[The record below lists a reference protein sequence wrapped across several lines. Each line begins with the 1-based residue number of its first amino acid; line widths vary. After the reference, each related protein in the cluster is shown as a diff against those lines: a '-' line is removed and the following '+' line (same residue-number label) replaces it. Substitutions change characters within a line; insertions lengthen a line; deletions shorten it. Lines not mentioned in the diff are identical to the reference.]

1 MKEILLQFSM
11 TYDRQD
17 YEEVIATLA
26 AGHLEPRCMVTD
38 TVPLEGLTRAVEGL
52 LDGAPQCKVM
62 VDPWA

>member
-1 MKEILLQFSM
+1 MGSLRSLSLI
-11 TYDRQD
+11 DRED

-38 TVPLEGLTRAVEGL
+38 TVPLEGLTAAIESL
-52 LDGAPQCKVM
+52 LAGALQCKVM